1 MHPHNDKCNSQS
13 TLHGHTRA
21 GHNRVVTALWRVHAV
36 CGCDMARVL
45 PHPVRGATATAHSA
59 SRMPLPSLASLSL
72 AQHRKPAPRSA
83 RTGGAGLGRP
93 LFAEASDDDAA
104 PAVAPAAVPAV
115 VPATRSRL
123 DLTDL
128 TDRPEDEQSSIILA
142 ELKHDR
148 TAGCLLLQALLKS
161 KYKPSLAVLQNIIAE
176 LRLPRPKARKAGES
190 APWAEWME
198 AVRFYCQTEGQEDPL
213 TRVFIAA
220 RLGDVAL
227 LKKVM
232 ALHAD
237 YLASLEDYAE
247 YEEDTIYHDDMAEA
261 MFQDIAPDPM
271 DPDQALRIVVGLKV
285 KTDFMYLVHALRI
298 ALSYGHFEVMDF
310 VLETLIDRQL
320 DIVPLR
326 QDSVFNDTREE
337 QRFRYIGEYEFECAA
352 RSQNVKV
359 LEWLDEKALETKE
372 DIEWAS
378 KGLAYSN
385 NFGVVKWFVE
395 KGVDFSKMK
404 VGIFESAMKSGNV
417 KLMEWLSE
425 NHFADG
431 DIAERA
437 NLNWFHMAAGFG
449 HVDVMEWLA
458 ALEGFSRTNATRW
471 ISALNG
477 SADRARPEAL
487 AFAFEKLDELDEL
500 APIDVREF
508 VSSHKTRVQTYL
520 AEINWPFA
528 SIDYHSFLK
537 VGERSKAEIRA
548 DAKACIDWL
557 EAKLRERGGGPG
569 SE

>member
-1 MHPHNDKCNSQS
+1 
-13 TLHGHTRA
+13 
-21 GHNRVVTALWRVHAV
+21 
-36 CGCDMARVL
+36 
-45 PHPVRGATATAHSA
+45 
-59 SRMPLPSLASLSL
+59 
-72 AQHRKPAPRSA
+72 
-83 RTGGAGLGRP
+83 
-93 LFAEASDDDAA
+93 
-104 PAVAPAAVPAV
+104 
-115 VPATRSRL
+115 
-123 DLTDL
+123 
-128 TDRPEDEQSSIILA
+128 
-142 ELKHDR
+142 
-148 TAGCLLLQALLKS
+148 
-161 KYKPSLAVLQNIIAE
+161 
-176 LRLPRPKARKAGES
+176 
-190 APWAEWME
+190 
-198 AVRFYCQTEGQEDPL
+198 
-213 TRVFIAA
+213 
-220 RLGDVAL
+220 
-227 LKKVM
+227 
-232 ALHAD
+232 
-237 YLASLEDYAE
+237 
-247 YEEDTIYHDDMAEA
+247 
-261 MFQDIAPDPM
+261 
-271 DPDQALRIVVGLKV
+271 
-285 KTDFMYLVHALRI
+285 
-298 ALSYGHFEVMDF
+298 
-310 VLETLIDRQL
+310 
-320 DIVPLR
+320 LR

-404 VGIFESAMKSGNV
+404 VSIFESAMKSGNV

-425 NHFADG
+425 NHFDDG
-431 DIAERA
+431 DIAERT

-458 ALEGFSRTNATRW
+458 ALEGFSRTKETRW

-537 VGERSKAEIRA
+537 VGERSKAEKRA
-548 DAKACIDWL
+548 DAKACLDWL